1 MQGESIMN
9 YTVFQ
14 WFNNFAGSSKLL
26 DSLMIAITNSAAY
39 VAILFMLILW
49 FNNGKKVNAIKKQ
62 YTVLYTTLSVI
73 IALLVNV
80 VIHAVYYHPR
90 PFVSHD
96 VHQLVPHAAD
106 SSFVSDHSVLVF
118 SIAFVFLLRG
128 EKLKYVAL
136 IWAVLVG
143 VSRMYVGVHY
153 PLDILGAAFLTFIT
167 SGLVVQSTRTFEP
180 IAKFV
185 FKTYALV
192 AKCIPFL
199 AKYNHL
205 A

>member
-1 MQGESIMN
+1 MN

-26 DSLMIAITNSAAY
+26 DTLMIAITNSAAY
-39 VAILFMLILW
+39 VAILFMCILW
-49 FNNGKKVNAIKKQ
+49 FNNGKKENAIRKQ

-80 VIHAVYYHPR
+80 LIHSVYYHPR

-118 SIAFVFLLRG
+118 SIAFVFLFRG
-128 EKLKYVAL
+128 EKLKCIAL

-167 SGLVVQSTRTFEP
+167 SSLVIQSTRMLEP

-185 FKTYALV
+185 FKMYAV
-192 AKCIPFL
+192 IAKRIPFL
-199 AKYNHL
+199 AKYNHI

>member
-1 MQGESIMN
+1 MN

-14 WFNNFAGSSKLL
+14 WINNFAESSKLL
-26 DSLMIAITNSAAY
+26 DTLMIAITNSAAY

-49 FNNGKKVNAIKKQ
+49 FNNGKKENAIRKQ
-62 YTVLYTTLSVI
+62 YTVLYTTLSVS

-80 VIHAVYYHPR
+80 LIHAVYYHPR
-90 PFVSHD
+90 PFITHHVN
-96 VHQLVPHAAD
+96 QLVPHAAD

-118 SIAFVFLLRG
+118 SIAFVFILRG
-128 EKLKYVAL
+128 EKLKYIAL
-136 IWAVLVG
+136 IWAILVG

-167 SGLVVQSTRTFEP
+167 SGLVMQSARIFEP
-180 IAKFV
+180 LAKFI
-185 FKTYALV
+185 FKMYALV
-192 AKCIPFL
+192 AKRVPFL
-199 AKYNHL
+199 AKYNHI

>member
-1 MQGESIMN
+1 MN

-14 WFNNFAGSSKLL
+14 WINNFAGSSKLL
-26 DSLMIAITNSAAY
+26 DTLMIAITNSAAY

-49 FNNGKKVNAIKKQ
+49 FNNGKKENAIRKQ
-62 YTVLYTTLSVI
+62 YTVLYTTLSVS

-80 VIHAVYYHPR
+80 LIHAVYYHPR
-90 PFVSHD
+90 PFITHHVN
-96 VHQLVPHAAD
+96 QLVPHAAD

-118 SIAFVFLLRG
+118 SIAFVFILRG
-128 EKLKYVAL
+128 EKLKYIAL
-136 IWAVLVG
+136 IWAILVG

-167 SGLVVQSTRTFEP
+167 SGLVMQSARIFEP
-180 IAKFV
+180 LASFI
-185 FKTYALV
+185 FKMYSLV
-192 AKCIPFL
+192 AKRVPFL
-199 AKYNHL
+199 AKYNHI

>member
-1 MQGESIMN
+1 MN

-26 DSLMIAITNSAAY
+26 DTLMITITNSAAC

-49 FNNGKKVNAIKKQ
+49 FNNGKKENAIRKQ
-62 YTVLYTTLSVI
+62 YTVLYTTLSVS

-80 VIHAVYYHPR
+80 LIHAVYYHPR

-118 SIAFVFLLRG
+118 SIAFVFMLRG
-128 EKLKYVAL
+128 EKLKYIAL

-143 VSRMYVGVHY
+143 ISRLYVGVHF
-153 PLDILGAAFLTFIT
+153 PLDVIGAAVITIIT
-167 SGLVVQSTRTFEP
+167 SSLLLQNKRIFEP
-180 IAKFV
+180 IAKLV
-185 FKTYALV
+185 FKIYALV
-192 AKCIPFL
+192 ARRIPFL
-199 AKYNHL
+199 AKYNHI

>member
-1 MQGESIMN
+1 MN

-14 WFNNFAGSSKLL
+14 WINNFAGSSKLL
-26 DSLMIAITNSAAY
+26 DTLMIAITNSVPY

-49 FNNGKKVNAIKKQ
+49 FNNGKKENAIRKQ
-62 YTVLYTTLSVI
+62 YTVLYTTLSVS

-80 VIHAVYYHPR
+80 LIHAVYYHPR
-90 PFVSHD
+90 PFITHHVN
-96 VHQLVPHAAD
+96 QLVPHAAD

-118 SIAFVFLLRG
+118 SIAFVFILRG
-128 EKLKYVAL
+128 EKLKYIAL
-136 IWAVLVG
+136 IWAILVG

-167 SGLVVQSTRTFEP
+167 SGLVMQSTRIFEP
-180 IAKFV
+180 LANFI
-185 FKTYALV
+185 FKMYALV
-192 AKCIPFL
+192 AKRVPFL
-199 AKYNHL
+199 AKYNHI

>member
-1 MQGESIMN
+1 MN

-14 WFNNFAGSSKLL
+14 WFNNLAGSSKLL
-26 DSLMIAITNSAAY
+26 DTLMIAITNSAVY
-39 VAILFMLILW
+39 VAILFMFILW

-128 EKLKYVAL
+128 EKLKYIAL

-167 SGLVVQSTRTFEP
+167 SGLVMQSTRMLEP
-180 IAKFV
+180 IAKLV
-185 FKTYALV
+185 FKMYALV
-192 AKCIPFL
+192 AKRIPFL
-199 AKYNHL
+199 AKYNHI

>member
-1 MQGESIMN
+1 MN

-14 WFNNFAGSSKLL
+14 WINNFAGSSKLL
-26 DSLMIAITNSAAY
+26 DTLMIAITNSAAY

-49 FNNGKKVNAIKKQ
+49 FNNGKKENAIRKQ
-62 YTVLYTTLSVI
+62 YTVLYTTLSVS

-80 VIHAVYYHPR
+80 LIHAVYYHPR
-90 PFVSHD
+90 PFITHHVN
-96 VHQLVPHAAD
+96 QLVPHAAD

-118 SIAFVFLLRG
+118 SIAFVFILRG
-128 EKLKYVAL
+128 EKLKYIAL

-167 SGLVVQSTRTFEP
+167 SGLVMQSARIFEP
-180 IAKFV
+180 LVRFI
-185 FKTYALV
+185 FKMYALV
-192 AKCIPFL
+192 AKRVPFL
-199 AKYNHL
+199 AKYNHI

>member
-1 MQGESIMN
+1 MN

-14 WFNNFAGSSKLL
+14 WINNFAESSKLL
-26 DSLMIAITNSAAY
+26 DTLMIAITNSAAY

-49 FNNGKKVNAIKKQ
+49 FNNGKKENAIRKQ
-62 YTVLYTTLSVI
+62 YTVLYTTLSVS

-80 VIHAVYYHPR
+80 LIHAVYYHPR
-90 PFVSHD
+90 PFITHHVN
-96 VHQLVPHAAD
+96 QLVPHAAD

-118 SIAFVFLLRG
+118 SIAFVFILRG
-128 EKLKYVAL
+128 EKLKYIAL

-167 SGLVVQSTRTFEP
+167 SGLVMQSARIFEP
-180 IAKFV
+180 LVRFI
-185 FKTYALV
+185 FKMYALV
-192 AKCIPFL
+192 AKRVPFL
-199 AKYNHL
+199 AKYNHI

>member
-1 MQGESIMN
+1 MN

-14 WFNNFAGSSKLL
+14 WINNFAGSSKLL
-26 DSLMIAITNSAAY
+26 DTLMIAITNSAAY

-49 FNNGKKVNAIKKQ
+49 FNNGKKENAIRKQ
-62 YTVLYTTLSVI
+62 YTVLYTTLSVS

-80 VIHAVYYHPR
+80 LIHAVYYHPR
-90 PFVSHD
+90 PFITHHVN
-96 VHQLVPHAAD
+96 QLVPHAAD

-118 SIAFVFLLRG
+118 SIAFVFILRG
-128 EKLKYVAL
+128 EKLKYIAL
-136 IWAVLVG
+136 IWAILVG

-167 SGLVVQSTRTFEP
+167 SGLVMQSARIFEP
-180 IAKFV
+180 LASFI
-185 FKTYALV
+185 FKMYALV
-192 AKCIPFL
+192 AKRLPFL
-199 AKYNHL
+199 EKYNHI

>member
-1 MQGESIMN
+1 MN

-14 WFNNFAGSSKLL
+14 WINNLAGTSALL
-26 DSLMIAITNSAAY
+26 DKAMIAITNSAAY
-39 VAILFMLILW
+39 VAILFMFILW
-49 FNNGKKVNAIKKQ
+49 FHNGKKENAIKKQ

-118 SIAFVFLLRG
+118 SIAFVFLLE
-128 EKLKYVAL
+128 EK
-136 IWAVLVG
+136 
-143 VSRMYVGVHY
+143 
-153 PLDILGAAFLTFIT
+153 
-167 SGLVVQSTRTFEP
+167 
-180 IAKFV
+180 
-185 FKTYALV
+185 
-192 AKCIPFL
+192 
-199 AKYNHL
+199 N
-205 A
+205 

>member
-1 MQGESIMN
+1 MN

-14 WFNNFAGSSKLL
+14 WINNFAGSSKLL
-26 DSLMIAITNSAAY
+26 DTLMIAITNSAAY

-49 FNNGKKVNAIKKQ
+49 FNNGKKENAIRKQ
-62 YTVLYTTLSVI
+62 YTVLYTTLSVS

-80 VIHAVYYHPR
+80 LIHAVYYHPR
-90 PFVSHD
+90 PFITHHVN
-96 VHQLVPHAAD
+96 QLVPHAAD

-118 SIAFVFLLRG
+118 SIAFVFILRG
-128 EKLKYVAL
+128 EKLKYIAL
-136 IWAVLVG
+136 IWAILVG

-167 SGLVVQSTRTFEP
+167 SGLVMQSAHIFEP
-180 IAKFV
+180 LASFI
-185 FKTYALV
+185 FKMYALV
-192 AKCIPFL
+192 AKRLPFL
-199 AKYNHL
+199 AKYNHI

>member
-1 MQGESIMN
+1 MN

-14 WFNNFAGSSKLL
+14 WINNFAGSSKLL
-26 DSLMIAITNSAAY
+26 DTLMIAITNSVPY

-49 FNNGKKVNAIKKQ
+49 FNNGKKENAIRKQ
-62 YTVLYTTLSVI
+62 YTVLYTTLSVS

-80 VIHAVYYHPR
+80 IIHAVYYHPR
-90 PFVSHD
+90 PFITHHVN
-96 VHQLVPHAAD
+96 QLVPHAAD

-118 SIAFVFLLRG
+118 SIAFVFILRG
-128 EKLKYVAL
+128 EKLKYIAL
-136 IWAVLVG
+136 IWAILVG

-167 SGLVVQSTRTFEP
+167 SGLVIQSTRILEP
-180 IAKFV
+180 LASFI
-185 FKTYALV
+185 FKMYALV
-192 AKCIPFL
+192 AKRVPFL
-199 AKYNHL
+199 AKYNHI

>member
-1 MQGESIMN
+1 MN

-14 WFNNFAGSSKLL
+14 WINNFAGSSKLL
-26 DSLMIAITNSAAY
+26 DTLMIAITNSVPY

-49 FNNGKKVNAIKKQ
+49 FNNGKKENAVRKQ
-62 YTVLYTTLSVI
+62 YTVLYTTLSVS

-80 VIHAVYYHPR
+80 LIHAVYYHPR
-90 PFVSHD
+90 PFITHHVN
-96 VHQLVPHAAD
+96 QLVPHAAD

-118 SIAFVFLLRG
+118 SIAFVFILRG
-128 EKLKYVAL
+128 EKLKYIAL
-136 IWAVLVG
+136 IWAILVG

-167 SGLVVQSTRTFEP
+167 SGLVIQSTRILEP
-180 IAKFV
+180 LASFI
-185 FKTYALV
+185 FKMYALV
-192 AKCIPFL
+192 AKRVPFL
-199 AKYNHL
+199 AKYNHI

>member
-1 MQGESIMN
+1 MN

-14 WFNNFAGSSKLL
+14 WINNFAGSSKLL
-26 DSLMIAITNSAAY
+26 DTLMIAITNSVPY

-49 FNNGKKVNAIKKQ
+49 FNNGKKENAIRKQ
-62 YTVLYTTLSVI
+62 YTVLYTTLSVS

-80 VIHAVYYHPR
+80 LIHAVYYHPR
-90 PFVSHD
+90 PFITHHVN
-96 VHQLVPHAAD
+96 QLVPYAAD

-118 SIAFVFLLRG
+118 SIAFVFILRG
-128 EKLKYVAL
+128 EKLKYIAL
-136 IWAVLVG
+136 IWAILVG

-167 SGLVVQSTRTFEP
+167 SGLVMQSTRIFEP
-180 IAKFV
+180 LAKLI
-185 FKTYALV
+185 FKMYALV
-192 AKCIPFL
+192 AKRVPFL
-199 AKYNHL
+199 AKYNHI

>member
-1 MQGESIMN
+1 MN

-14 WFNNFAGSSKLL
+14 WINNFAGSSKLL
-26 DSLMIAITNSAAY
+26 DTLMIVITNSAAY

-49 FNNGKKVNAIKKQ
+49 FNNGKKENAIRKQ
-62 YTVLYTTLSVI
+62 YTVLYTTLSVS

-80 VIHAVYYHPR
+80 LIHAVYYHPR
-90 PFVSHD
+90 PFITHHVN
-96 VHQLVPHAAD
+96 QLVPHAAD

-118 SIAFVFLLRG
+118 SIAFVFILRG
-128 EKLKYVAL
+128 EKLKYIAL
-136 IWAVLVG
+136 IWAILVG

-167 SGLVVQSTRTFEP
+167 SGLVMQSARIFEP
-180 IAKFV
+180 LVRFI
-185 FKTYALV
+185 FKMYALV
-192 AKCIPFL
+192 AKRVPFL
-199 AKYNHL
+199 AKYNHI

>member
-1 MQGESIMN
+1 ME
-9 YTVFQ
+9 
-14 WFNNFAGSSKLL
+14 
-26 DSLMIAITNSAAY
+26 
-39 VAILFMLILW
+39 
-49 FNNGKKVNAIKKQ
+49 KKVNAIKKQ

-128 EKLKYVAL
+128 EKLKYIAL

-167 SGLVVQSTRTFEP
+167 SGLVMQSTRMLEP
-180 IAKFV
+180 IAKLV
-185 FKTYALV
+185 FKMYALV
-192 AKCIPFL
+192 AKRIPFL
-199 AKYNHL
+199 AKYNHI

>member
-1 MQGESIMN
+1 MN

-26 DSLMIAITNSAAY
+26 DALMIAITNSAVY
-39 VAILFMLILW
+39 VAILFMFILW
-49 FNNGKKVNAIKKQ
+49 FNNGKKVSAIKKQ

-143 VSRMYVGVHY
+143 ISRMYVGVHY

-167 SGLVVQSTRTFEP
+167 SGLVMQSTRMFEP
-180 IAKFV
+180 IARIV
-185 FKTYALV
+185 FKIYALV
-192 AKCIPFL
+192 AKRIPFL
-199 AKYNHL
+199 AKYNHI

>member
-1 MQGESIMN
+1 MN

-14 WFNNFAGSSKLL
+14 WFNSFAGSSKLL
-26 DSLMIAITNSAAY
+26 DTLMSAITNSAVY
-39 VAILFMLILW
+39 VAILFMFILW

-90 PFVSHD
+90 PFVSHN

-167 SGLVVQSTRTFEP
+167 SGLVVQSARMFEP

-185 FKTYALV
+185 FKMYALV
-192 AKCIPFL
+192 AKRIPFL
-199 AKYNHL
+199 AKYNHI

>member
-1 MQGESIMN
+1 MN

-26 DSLMIAITNSAAY
+26 DTLMIAITNSAVY
-39 VAILFMLILW
+39 VAILFMFILW

-128 EKLKYVAL
+128 EKLKYIAL

-167 SGLVVQSTRTFEP
+167 SGLVVQSTRMCEP
-180 IAKFV
+180 IARFV
-185 FKTYALV
+185 FKMYALV
-192 AKCIPFL
+192 AKRILFL
-199 AKYNHL
+199 AKYNHV

>member
-1 MQGESIMN
+1 MN

-14 WFNNFAGSSKLL
+14 WFNNFADSSKLL
-26 DSLMIAITNSAAY
+26 DTLMVAITNSAAY

-49 FNNGKKVNAIKKQ
+49 FNNGKKDKAIRKQ

-73 IALLVNV
+73 FALLVNV
-80 VIHAVYYHPR
+80 LNAVYYHPR

-118 SIAFVFLLRG
+118 SIVFVFILRG
-128 EKLKYVAL
+128 EKLKYIAL
-136 IWAVLVG
+136 LWAVLVG
-143 VSRMYVGVHY
+143 ISRMYVGVHY
-153 PLDILGAAFLTFIT
+153 PLDILGAAFLTLIM
-167 SGLVVQSTRTFEP
+167 SALVMQSARMFEP
-180 IAKFV
+180 IAKLV
-185 FKTYALV
+185 FKMYALV
-192 AKCIPFL
+192 ARRIPFL
-199 AKYNHL
+199 AKYNHI

>member
-1 MQGESIMN
+1 MN

-14 WFNNFAGSSKLL
+14 WINNFAGSSKLL
-26 DSLMIAITNSAAY
+26 DTLMIAITNSAAY

-49 FNNGKKVNAIKKQ
+49 FNNGKKENAIRKQ
-62 YTVLYTTLSVI
+62 YTMLYTTLSVS

-80 VIHAVYYHPR
+80 LIHAVYYHPR
-90 PFVSHD
+90 PFITHHVN
-96 VHQLVPHAAD
+96 QLVPHAAD

-118 SIAFVFLLRG
+118 SIAFVFILRG
-128 EKLKYVAL
+128 EKLKYIAL
-136 IWAVLVG
+136 IWAILVG

-167 SGLVVQSTRTFEP
+167 SGLVMQSARIFEP
-180 IAKFV
+180 LVRFI
-185 FKTYALV
+185 FKMYALV
-192 AKCIPFL
+192 AKRIPFL
-199 AKYNHL
+199 AKYNHI

>member
-1 MQGESIMN
+1 MN

-14 WFNNFAGSSKLL
+14 WFNHLAGSSKLL
-26 DSLMIAITNSAAY
+26 DMLMIAITNSAVY

-49 FNNGKKVNAIKKQ
+49 FNNGKKENAIRKQ

-73 IALLVNV
+73 ISLLVNV
-80 VIHAVYYHPR
+80 FIHAVYYHPR
-90 PFVSHD
+90 PFVTHN

-118 SIAFVFLLRG
+118 SIAFVFILRG
-128 EKLKYVAL
+128 EKLKYIAL

-143 VSRMYVGVHY
+143 ISRMYVGVHY

-167 SGLVVQSTRTFEP
+167 SGLVMQSARMFEP
-180 IAKFV
+180 IAKFI
-185 FKTYALV
+185 FKMYGLV
-192 AKCIPFL
+192 AKRIPFL
-199 AKYNHL
+199 AKYNHI

>member
-1 MQGESIMN
+1 MN

-14 WFNNFAGSSKLL
+14 WINNFAGSSKLL
-26 DSLMIAITNSAAY
+26 DTLMIAITNSVPY

-49 FNNGKKVNAIKKQ
+49 FNNGKKENAIRKQ
-62 YTVLYTTLSVI
+62 YTVLYTTLSVS

-80 VIHAVYYHPR
+80 LIHAVYYHPR
-90 PFVSHD
+90 PFITHHVN
-96 VHQLVPHAAD
+96 QLVPHAAD

-118 SIAFVFLLRG
+118 SIAFVFILRG
-128 EKLKYVAL
+128 EKLKYIAL
-136 IWAVLVG
+136 IWAILVG

-167 SGLVVQSTRTFEP
+167 SGLVIQSTRILEP
-180 IAKFV
+180 LVRFI
-185 FKTYALV
+185 FKMYALV
-192 AKCIPFL
+192 AKRVPFL
-199 AKYNHL
+199 AKYNHI